1 MMEITYEYIWREI
14 VYPNISKL
22 LKEISAGD
30 IEKFEITVL
39 NEEILKK
46 NVFSNY
52 DKKKKRLKEIYH
64 FDNGENDRRI
74 DIHKI
79 GACFASVLIEDKV
92 FKFSIKE
99 GLTDDIFLINAKL
112 AYNVSLDII
121 LMALVAHYIECGN
134 EDIASRILEKGC
146 LYVPSTSNG
155 HDEYNIGRQKTIALN
170 DVFENEFDILTYS
183 DMLFWIEHYNRQKY
197 EKKID
202 VIFD

>member
-1 MMEITYEYIWREI
+1 MMGMTYEYIWREV
-14 VYPNISKL
+14 VYPNIRQL
-22 LKEISAGD
+22 LKEISASD

-52 DKKKKRLKEIYH
+52 EKKKNRLKEIYH

-79 GACFASVLIEDKV
+79 AACFASVLIEDKV

-99 GLTDDIFLINAKL
+99 GLTDDIFLLNAKL
-112 AYNVSLDII
+112 AYNVSLDIL
-121 LMALVAHYIECGN
+121 LMSLVAYYIECGN
-134 EDIASRILEKGC
+134 EDIASKILEKGC
-146 LYVPSTSNG
+146 LYVPSTSKG
-155 HDEYNIGRQKTIALN
+155 HDEYNVGRQKTIALN
-170 DVFENEFDILTYS
+170 DVFENEFDVLTYS
-183 DMLFWIEHYNRQKY
+183 DMMFWIEYYNRQKY

-202 VIFD
+202 VIF